1 MTEQFTAG
9 VVGAPFGLKG
19 FVKVRSLSGEIEHL
33 LKLRQVTLRQKGQE
47 RVWEVEESEAAFP
60 SLVMKFAGIDSPE
73 AAKILNGAEVLVDRD
88 QAAPLRKGEY
98 YIEDLKGVE
107 VYIGTEVLG
116 VITGMLEGG
125 GGNLAELRLA
135 TGETKLVPFRDEFFG
150 EIDIKGQR
158 AALLHR
164 WILE

>member
-1 MTEQFTAG
+1 MIEQFIAG

-47 RVWEVEESEAAFP
+47 RVWEVEASEAAFP
-60 SLVMKFAGIDSPE
+60 ALVMKFRGVNSPE
-73 AAKILNGAEVLVDRD
+73 DAKNLTGAEIVVDRD
-88 QAAPLRKGEY
+88 QAAPLQKGEY

-107 VYIGTEVLG
+107 VYAGTEVLG
-116 VITGMLEGG
+116 LITGMLEGG
-125 GGNLAELRLA
+125 GGNLAELRLT

-150 EIDIKGQR
+150 DIDIKGR
-158 AALLHR
+158 RVELLSR